1 MNRYQEALK
10 GVIERSNIINNCCSH
25 ISKCLKSGEC
35 EFNDVKLMCEDYIC
49 FKTLQ
54 ELVQKATPKKVL
66 DVYDTYFDI
75 YLFGRCPTCLKNVN
89 SGMNGCPY
97 CLQAL
102 DWSVKDD

>member
-1 MNRYQEALK
+1 MIEYQEALK

-54 ELVQKATPKKVL
+54 ELVEKATPKKIVG
-66 DVYDTYFDI
+66 FD
-75 YLFGRCPTCLKNVN
+75 YEVGYYMCPNCENGILWQDI
-89 SGMNGCPY
+89 GMNYCPN
-97 CLQAL
+97 CGQML
-102 DWSVKDD
+102 DWSDIR